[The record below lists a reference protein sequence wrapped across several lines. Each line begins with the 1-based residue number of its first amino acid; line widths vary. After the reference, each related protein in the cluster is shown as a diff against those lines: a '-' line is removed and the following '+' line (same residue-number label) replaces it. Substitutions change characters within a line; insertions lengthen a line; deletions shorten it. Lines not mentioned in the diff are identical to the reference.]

1 MKTVKA
7 NESLFEAFGYSA
19 DEAANL
25 EIRAN
30 LMLALERYIKNS
42 EMTQREAAEFFGTH
56 QPRINDLMKRRIDKF
71 TIDALINLLAIAGRS
86 VKVEILEPA

>member
-1 MKTVKA
+1 MKQIKA
-7 NESLFEAFGYSA
+7 NESLFEAFGYSP

-30 LMLALERYIKNS
+30 LMLALEQYIKS
-42 EMTQREAAEFFGTH
+42 KEMTQREAAAFFGIH

-71 TIDALINLLAIAGRS
+71 TIDALINMLATAGRS
-86 VKVEILEPA
+86 VKVEIQEPA

>member
-7 NESLFEAFGYSA
+7 NESLFEAFGYSP

-30 LMLALERYIKNS
+30 LMLVLERYIKNS
-42 EMTQREAAEFFGTH
+42 EMTQRQAAKFFGIH

-71 TIDALINLLAIAGRS
+71 TIDALINMLAIAGRS
-86 VKVEILEPA
+86 VKVEVLEPA

>member
-7 NESLFEAFGYSA
+7 NESLFESFGYSK

-30 LMLALERYIKNS
+30 LMLVLERYIKNS
-42 EMTQREAAEFFGTH
+42 EMTQRQAAEFFGIH

-71 TIDALINLLAIAGRS
+71 TIDALINMLAIAGRS
-86 VKVEILEPA
+86 VKVEVLEPA